1 MSKESVI
8 KMNQETSFTMIKKH
22 DFYITQTA
30 CECIQDQAKI
40 KKQTHFALYKPQNI
54 YDAAKIIG

>member
-1 MSKESVI
+1 MSRESLI
-8 KMNQETSFTMIKKH
+8 KMNQETSYTMIKKH

-40 KKQTHFALYKPQNI
+40 KRQAHFALYKPQNI
-54 YDAAKIIG
+54 I